1 MKTIRIDNT
10 LYDEIKEVASLQ
22 KIGMKEILKEAIH
35 EGVASMKEKYVLELY
50 RNNKITLSRAAE
62 MLSVDIW
69 EMIEKVRD
77 SDLHLDY
84 GMEELREDLCL

>member
-10 LYDEIKEVASLQ
+10 LYDEIKDVASLQ
-22 KIGMKEILKEAIH
+22 KIGMKEILKKAIH

-69 EMIEKVRD
+69 EMIEKVRS